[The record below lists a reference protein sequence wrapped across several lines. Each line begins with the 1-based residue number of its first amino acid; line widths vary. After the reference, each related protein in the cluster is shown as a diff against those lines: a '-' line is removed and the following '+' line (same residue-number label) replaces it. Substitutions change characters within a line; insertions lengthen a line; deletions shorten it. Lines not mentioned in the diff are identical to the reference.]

1 VLDVG
6 TGTGILSIFAA
17 QAGARKVYAVEGSE
31 TYQHARRLI
40 EHNGLSDRIE
50 VIHSTLQDLELPE
63 QVDIVISEPWGFLLF
78 HERMVEAFVIG
89 RDRFM
94 KKDGKM
100 FPGTGRVWI
109 APFIDQRLY
118 DGRIVKTSFWD
129 QPDFYGVDLSGLS
142 ETASEEL
149 WAMPA
154 LGYVPPHML
163 MAGPTVANFDFRTMP
178 LSALAEVV
186 IPFEFVLAHPGLIHG
201 VAGWFDVSFVGTSE
215 TVLLTTAPDA
225 PRTHW
230 APMRMV
236 FKEPIETRIGQK
248 LSGKLVLRANKES
261 SYSATFTGTLD
272 GEPVP
277 EREFHLHSYFWWD
290 SE

>member
-1 VLDVG
+1 MTRKSDGSENVLPPVLPVWSAIHTAHYHFLANQQNMLEDRERMIAYQRGMVANKSDFEGRTVLDVG

-186 IPFEFVLAHPGLIHG
+186 IPFE
-201 VAGWFDVSFVGTSE
+201 
-215 TVLLTTAPDA
+215 
-225 PRTHW
+225 
-230 APMRMV
+230 
-236 FKEPIETRIGQK
+236 
-248 LSGKLVLRANKES
+248 
-261 SYSATFTGTLD
+261 
-272 GEPVP
+272 
-277 EREFHLHSYFWWD
+277 
-290 SE
+290 